1 MYIYMCVCVGV
12 VLKGCVRVLIA
23 KAARV
28 HHETLRSF
36 FELATV
42 TFFLGEGFSET
53 EQYETLA
60 KDK

>member
-1 MYIYMCVCVGV
+1 MYIYIYMCVCVGV

-53 EQYETLA
+53 E
-60 KDK
+60 